1 MKNIKEA
8 IDIVRKADLVVC
20 VVSAR
25 CSQKGGGRAAL
36 AVGWSR
42 GGASSGRA
50 GRRRVAAGG
59 PVAGGVF
66 CRMLPCMVSIRGG
79 MT

>member
-1 MKNIKEA
+1 MNKFT
-8 IDIVRKADLVVC
+8 LVL
-20 VVSAR
+20 
-25 CSQKGGGRAAL
+25 AAAVLAMFLWPRLRRGIWALPL

-66 CRMLPCMVSIRGG
+66 CRMLPCMGFIRGG